1 MDIVF
6 PTSPSIDRGKPVENT
21 SDTEEA
27 PIQPKRVE
35 TMTSPTAPRV
45 GGVLD
50 KVPWTGGSNLQ
61 AKKNDAP
68 VDVLCFRPESF
79 REMQKQHD
87 SLKQGLPTE
96 QRLELGE
103 GVKTPISLINWI
115 TWMMMAF
122 TYSGMDTV
130 FKILH
135 NNDTEEIDLVKNW
148 GKATADMVKAW
159 VERLKTT
166 LGDKFDKEN
175 LCLSAFVV
183 RGSLGPHLLARVI
196 SLAGADASG
205 PELFLTAV
213 FQVSFMT
220 ALLVRSFSNQIGNL
234 KLKSI
239 AGENVA
245 KLGEQINE
253 LVRQIECS
261 GSVPD
266 DLLFLVAKPYVTGT
280 QETFRTFAQ

>member
-1 MDIVF
+1 
-6 PTSPSIDRGKPVENT
+6 
-21 SDTEEA
+21 
-27 PIQPKRVE
+27 
-35 TMTSPTAPRV
+35 
-45 GGVLD
+45 
-50 KVPWTGGSNLQ
+50 
-61 AKKNDAP
+61 
-68 VDVLCFRPESF
+68 
-79 REMQKQHD
+79 MQKQHD

-96 QRLELGE
+96 QQLELGE

-130 FKILH
+130 FKILN

-175 LCLSAFVV
+175 LRLSAFVV

-213 FQVSFMT
+213 FQVRFMT
-220 ALLVRSFSNQIGNL
+220 ASLVRSFSNQIGNL
-234 KLKSI
+234 KL
-239 AGENVA
+239 
-245 KLGEQINE
+245 
-253 LVRQIECS
+253 
-261 GSVPD
+261 
-266 DLLFLVAKPYVTGT
+266 
-280 QETFRTFAQ
+280 